1 MKNQKG
7 FTLIE
12 LLVVIAI
19 IGILASLLLPALA
32 KAKTKANR
40 VKCKNNL
47 KTIHASIR
55 SYAASDDSQTPWHS
69 TTYAPRWGTNEHNE
83 RARAHGYFQWA
94 SPWRGWRWMGAY
106 SIRQSLT
113 QYATLASPLDQKVVA
128 QQRRLGRKNFDEW
141 DQWRNGRDYEGYV
154 LRQRQSYAIALQGD
168 LDAPETVLGLTRNIK
183 GGSHVD
189 YYRAHGGVTSD
200 RNRWQFSHYPVRWA
214 WIVYRT
220 HLQKQVG
227 GQHMN
232 EFYGPGSQKFS
243 MGLGAGQGNWVTGG
257 GTVTGGSN
265 SDFNTQL
272 KSADNSHAESSSS
285 VTTGANLTIM
295 RPYQ

>member
-32 KAKTKANR
+32 KAKNKANR

-47 KTIHASIR
+47 KTIHQSMG
-55 SYAASDDSQTPWHS
+55 SYATSDDGQTPWHS
-69 TTYAPRWGTNEHNE
+69 SSYAPIWGTNDHNK
-83 RARAHGYFQWA
+83 RARAMGYFQWA
-94 SPWRGWRWMGAY
+94 SPFRGWRWMGAY

-113 QYATLASPLDQKVVA
+113 QYSALASPLDQKVVA
-128 QQRRLGRKNFDEW
+128 QQRRLAQKNFDEW
-141 DQWRNGRDYEGYV
+141 RQWRRGRDYEGYV
-154 LRQRQSYAIALQGD
+154 LRQYQSYAIHLQGD
-168 LDAPETVLGLTRNIK
+168 LDAPETILASTRNIR
-183 GGSHVD
+183 GGQMGS
-189 YYRAHGGVTSD
+189 YYSTFGGVGWDKT
-200 RNRWQFSHYPVRWA
+200 RWQFSHYPVRWA

-220 HLQKQVG
+220 HLRKELGGVG
-227 GQHMN
+227 HRN

-243 MGLGAGQGNWVTGG
+243 AGLDAGQGNWVTSGG
-257 GTVTGGSN
+257 EVAGGS
-265 SDFNTQL
+265 DAEFNRQL
-272 KSADNSHAESSSS
+272 DRADDSHQEGSS
-285 VTTGANLTIM
+285 VTKMPCLTIM